1 MSPVAPATT
10 LNAQPVFF
18 DPARN
23 AWILSRYADV
33 RAALAAPQLVVHGT
47 PRMADGATIA
57 ERSRVAEHVSQDLLT
72 RWRPD
77 LQHDAERRL
86 DALEHDRPVD
96 LVARFFAPWSA
107 DVARRVNGVSS
118 ATVDECLSLARTVF
132 LAAAHATDGAPS
144 ATATEAA
151 ATLAARLSAHAPA
164 SPMGTV
170 QAWVALTQSLP
181 ATLAGIWLALLTH
194 PEQMERLRASLA
206 THDPVQAMSRA
217 IAELL
222 RFAGP
227 AQAVFRTAHDDVTI
241 GDVNMRTN
249 DRVILLLSAANRDP
263 AYLPDAHALD
273 LTRTT
278 AAPHLALGAGPR
290 RCPGAALV
298 RMATAIA
305 TEALLRRTPRVPPGC
320 ESLNTEAWTGGFA
333 IRAPAVVMA
342 TLGDGAAR

>member
-1 MSPVAPATT
+1 MP
-10 LNAQPVFF
+10 NAQPAFF

-47 PRMADGATIA
+47 PRTADGTTIA
-57 ERSRVAEHVSQDLLT
+57 KRNRVVEHVSQDLLE

-77 LQHDAERRL
+77 LQHDAEQRL

-96 LVARFFAPWSA
+96 LVARYFAPWSA
-107 DVARRVNGVSS
+107 DVAQRVTGVSS
-118 ATVDECLSLARTVF
+118 ATVSECLSLARTAF
-132 LAAAHATDGAPS
+132 LAAAHATDGTPS
-144 ATATEAA
+144 MTATEAA
-151 ATLAARLSAHAPA
+151 STLAARLSAHATA
-164 SPMGTV
+164 SPIGTV

-206 THDPVQAMSRA
+206 THDAVQAMSRA

-227 AQAVFRTAHDDVTI
+227 AQAVFRTAHNDVII
-241 GDVNMRTN
+241 GDADMRTN

-263 AYLPDAHALD
+263 NFVPVADVLD
-273 LTRTT
+273 LARTT
-278 AAPHLALGAGPR
+278 SVPHLALGAGPR

-305 TEALLRRTPRVPPGC
+305 TEALLRRTPQVPPGC
-320 ESLNTEAWTGGFA
+320 ESLNAEAWTGGFA

-342 TLGDGAAR
+342 TLSQRAAR